1 MNGSGWRTPGSGV
14 QLVVPP
20 VTPMIKSIL
29 IACGGAFVLQLLAGL
44 EVVRIF
50 GLSPQLATTHF
61 FLWQYF
67 TYLFLHGDISH
78 LLFNLLGLWM
88 FGGDVEQRM
97 GSREFLRFYL
107 LCGAGAGVVWVGVS
121 WLAGT
126 SGITIGASGAIFGV
140 LTAFAVMFP
149 ERIIL
154 VMLIFP
160 MRART
165 AALLFAGI
173 ELLASWGYAGSG
185 VNRVAHLA
193 GMAIAYIYLRRYTL
207 GLQLRGLLG
216 RRRSR
221 PFTIYRGGSGWKS
234 DQDDR
239 WLH

>member
-1 MNGSGWRTPGSGV
+1 MNGSSWRSPGV
-14 QLVVPP
+14 QLAVPP
-20 VTPMIKSIL
+20 LTPVIKAIL
-29 IACGGAFVLQLLAGL
+29 IACGAAFVLQLLAGL
-44 EVVRIF
+44 EMVRFF
-50 GLSPQLATTHF
+50 GLSPALATRGF
-61 FLWQYF
+61 FLWQYV

-88 FGGDVEQRM
+88 FGGDVERRM

-107 LCGAGAGVVWVGVS
+107 LCGVGAGAVWVAVS
-121 WLAGT
+121 ALAG
-126 SGITIGASGAIFGV
+126 SGGITIGASAAIFGV
-140 LTAFAVMFP
+140 LTAFALMFP

-185 VNRVAHLA
+185 VNRIAHLA
-193 GMAIAYIYLRRYTL
+193 GMAIAYAYLRRYTL
-207 GLQLRGLLG
+207 GLQLRTLLG
-216 RRRSR
+216 RRRAR
-221 PFTIYRGGSGWKS
+221 PFTIHRGGSGWKR